1 LEQTVDVVLLRMVA
15 PHKKDRTQQQ
25 DRAAKELINSMRR
38 FVHRYC
44 KNRTKLKIFLIAPVF
59 KLV

>member
-1 LEQTVDVVLLRMVA
+1 LLRMVA